1 MARFLVAGGNGDVAR
16 KFIGGFPEGGAK
28 VNTCDQHDICFR
40 KAPLFA
46 GLPEDD
52 QCRIHQL
59 VRQRQYSAGELI
71 IQEGETGEGLYI
83 VRRGTVKLYKASP
96 MGKEQVVAFLRYG
109 DLFGERTLLL
119 DEPLGVSAEAVEPSV
134 VCLIPK
140 AEFTALLGTNPGLS
154 LALAR
159 YLTSRVESAV
169 GLIGHLGLQDA
180 RERLLTYLDSLAAGA
195 GRRTAAGTEIDLPA
209 SRAEIGKLL
218 GMTPETLSRRLG
230 ELEDEGLVVA
240 KGRRTLVLKR
250 PTA

>member
-1 MARFLVAGGNGDVAR
+1 MTSCG
-16 KFIGGFPEGGAK
+16 
-28 VNTCDQHDICFR
+28 QHDICFR

-46 GLPEDD
+46 GLPEED

-59 VRQRQYSAGELI
+59 VRQRQYGTGELI

-96 MGKEQVVAFLRYG
+96 AGKEQVVAFLRYG

-119 DEPLGVSAEAVEPSV
+119 GEPVGVSAEAVEPSV

-140 AEFTALLGTNPGLS
+140 EEFTALLRTQPDLS

-159 YLTSRVESAV
+159 YLASRVELAV

-180 RERLLTYLDSLAAGA
+180 RERLLTYLSSLAEGA
-195 GRRTAAGTEIDLPA
+195 GRPAAGGVEIELPA

-218 GMTPETLSRRLG
+218 GMTPETVSRRLA
-230 ELEDEGLVVA
+230 ELEDEGLLTA
-240 KGRRTLVLKR
+240 KGRRTLVLRR